1 MGRKSKKKQSQKNG
15 ISSLED
21 DNNTFEGEIDRLSE
35 DHTIAETITTLE
47 DDFEADTDA
56 EEIEDLIMTGRS
68 GDNSQAAASNRHA
81 RCIDSLNSVEDLMI
95 EKRSTRREAGLRRL
109 FRAVTQFGN
118 TDTIS
123 PYQSEV
129 TSLCIQSIRGGKPAE
144 QYAACRLL
152 EAWAVVL
159 GADHDEF
166 FESIEAP
173 LRRALGMAS
182 RAPLVRI
189 AALRAFTLS
198 NFICANDDVSTESLL
213 DLCEE
218 VARKEYRNHEVPAL
232 LRAAALECWALLSTT
247 IHDFYISGSNDDHSG
262 RGLILLPLI
271 QDCLEG
277 EASLELRSAAG
288 ECLAIIHEARVN
300 LGDADGDNGTE
311 RRYGQGGWENSEWEE
326 TMDCLQQQIVHFSNQ
341 SGHSISKKAK
351 KEQRAI
357 FREYMATIVDDE
369 FPQQTVSFRGG
380 TLTLTSWKEIVQLNF
395 IRHCLQGG
403 LQTQILTNP
412 TLHTIF
418 STDGNVLNSDGHLSQ
433 LEKRLFL
440 SKTSEAS
447 KQAYVDRNKKRRTRN
462 NVKNHFLTT
471 DGEDI

>member
-1 MGRKSKKKQSQKNG
+1 MGRRGKTNRRAKNG

-21 DNNTFEGEIDRLSE
+21 EENTVDGDIDRLSE

-56 EEIEDLIMTGRS
+56 DEIEDLISTGS
-68 GDNSQAAASNRHA
+68 TGDNSQAVAINRHA
-81 RCIDSLNSVEDLMI
+81 RCIDSLNSVEDLI
-95 EKRSTRREAGLRRL
+95 TEKRSARREAGLRRI
-109 FRAVTQFGN
+109 FRAVTHFGN
-118 TDTIS
+118 TDTIL
-123 PYQSEV
+123 PFQSEV
-129 TSLCIQSIRGGKPAE
+129 TSLCIQSIRSGKPAE

-152 EAWAVVL
+152 EAFAVVL
-159 GADHDEF
+159 GTENDDY
-166 FESIEAP
+166 FESIESA
-173 LRRALGMAS
+173 LRRILGMAG

-189 AALRAFTLS
+189 AALRALTLAD
-198 NFICANDDVSTESLL
+198 FICATDDASTESLL

-218 VARKEYRNHEVPAL
+218 VAGKEYRNHEVPAL

-262 RGLILLPLI
+262 RGILLLSLI

-277 EASLELRSAAG
+277 EACLELRSAAG

-300 LGDADGDNGTE
+300 LGDIDGDNGTE

-326 TMDCLQQQIVHFSNQ
+326 TMDYLQQQIVHFSNQ
-341 SGHSISKKAK
+341 SGHSISKKVK

-357 FREYMATIVDDE
+357 FREYAATLVDGE
-369 FPQQTVSFRGG
+369 SPQQIVSFRGG
-380 TLTLTSWKEIVQLNF
+380 SLTLTSWREIVQLNF

-403 LQTQILTNP
+403 LQTQILTNT
-412 TLHTIF
+412 TLQAIF
-418 STDGNVLNSDGHLSQ
+418 CADGNALNSKGHLSQ

-447 KQAYVDRNKKRRTRN
+447 KQAYVDRNKKRKTRN
-462 NVKNHFLTT
+462 NVKNHFLTA
-471 DGEDI
+471 DGEEI

>member
-1 MGRKSKKKQSQKNG
+1 MGRKNKKGRSQKDA
-15 ISSLED
+15 SLD
-21 DNNTFEGEIDRLSE
+21 DDENTFEGEIDRLSE
-35 DHTIAETITTLE
+35 DHTIAESITSLA

-56 EEIEDLIMTGRS
+56 EEIEDLIITGS
-68 GDNSQAAASNRHA
+68 AGDNSQAAASNRHA
-81 RCIDSLNSVEDLMI
+81 RCIDSLNTVEDLI
-95 EKRSTRREAGLRRL
+95 TEKRSARREAGLRRL
-109 FRAVTQFGN
+109 FRAVTHFGSTN
-118 TDTIS
+118 TIS
-123 PYQSEV
+123 PYQPEV
-129 TSLCIQSIRGGKPAE
+129 LSLCIQSIRGGKPAE

-159 GADHDEF
+159 GADHDDF
-166 FESIEAP
+166 FESIETP
-173 LRRALGMAS
+173 LRRALGMAI

-198 NFICANDDVSTESLL
+198 NFICASDDMSTESLL

-218 VARKEYRNHEVPAL
+218 VAAKEYRNHAVPAL

-247 IHDFYISGSNDDHSG
+247 IDDFYISGSNDDHNG

-271 QDCLEG
+271 QECLEG

-300 LGDADGDNGTE
+300 LGDIDGENGTE

-326 TMDCLQQQIVHFSNQ
+326 TMDCLQQNIVHISNQ

-357 FREYMATIVDDE
+357 FREYVSTIVDGE
-369 FPQQTVSFRGG
+369 FPQQSVSFRGG
-380 TLTLTSWKEIVQLNF
+380 TLTLTSWKEVVQLNF

-412 TLHTIF
+412 TLQSIF
-418 STDGNVLNSDGHLSQ
+418 SADGNVLNSDGHLSQ

-447 KQAYVDRNKKRRTRN
+447 KQAYVDRNKKRQTRN
-462 NVKNHFLTT
+462 NIKNHFLTT